1 MEKANRFLGR
11 KQYKYT
17 DAASRALYLAQQSA
31 KELGHNYVGSEHLLI
46 GLVQEGE
53 GVAALALADFSEE
66 DIIRCAQVYADK
78 GKYHFTDAF
87 GNTPATNKILEWSS
101 YEARENNSEYID
113 THHILLAILRD
124 KNSTATRILAE
135 LNVDFFALRQRILG
149 NYSSQSPKEEE
160 YEGEELAVSQSNHE
174 KQNDHKALNRFCR
187 DITQQARHGK
197 IDPVI
202 GREAEIQRIIQIL
215 SRRTKNN
222 PVLIGD
228 PGVGKSAIIEG
239 LADKLISGRLPDTL
253 RNKRILSLDITAM
266 LAGTKYRGD
275 FEERLKSMID
285 ELSADKD
292 AILFI
297 DEIHTIVGAGASE
310 GGFDASNI
318 LKPALARGEIQVIGA
333 TTIDEY
339 RQYIEKDAALERRF
353 QPVIINEPSIEE
365 AKQILYGLREKYE
378 AHHRVKITDSAIEAA
393 VELSARYITDRFL
406 PDKAID
412 LMDEAASK
420 VKLSSLSQPDEIQEL
435 EARINKLLLEKQI
448 AIDNQ
453 DYERAAA
460 VRDEEHSVREEIKR
474 RRAAWEKAQ
483 GSVEHTV
490 TEEDIAKVVN
500 EWTGIPTGR
509 LTEQEAERYLKLEE
523 VLSERVIGQ
532 DEAIKSICLALR
544 RARAGLKDPNRPIGS
559 FIFLGPTGVGKTEL
573 SKALAWALFADEEA
587 LLRLDMSEYMEAHS
601 VSKLTGSPPGYV
613 GFEEG
618 GQLTDLM
625 YKKPY
630 SVLLLD
636 EIEKAHPDIF
646 NILLQVLDN
655 GRLTDSKGRTID
667 FRNCVI
673 IMTSNAGVRDAA
685 KIKSIGFGAS
695 EANDLILKDEL
706 KKELKNLF
714 KPEFLNRVDEI
725 IVFNSL
731 ELEDLAKIARVMLN
745 SLQERLLT
753 NGIKLTITDEV
764 VTWIAKMGY
773 DKQYGARPLRRTI
786 TQYVENA
793 LSEELLRKNIR
804 AGDTV
809 NIEID
814 ENRLNFIKA

>member
-1 MEKANRFLGR
+1 MKA
-11 KQYKYT
+11 
-17 DAASRALYLAQQSA
+17 
-31 KELGHNYVGSEHLLI
+31 
-46 GLVQEGE
+46 
-53 GVAALALADFSEE
+53 
-66 DIIRCAQVYADK
+66 
-78 GKYHFTDAF
+78 
-87 GNTPATNKILEWSS
+87 
-101 YEARENNSEYID
+101 
-113 THHILLAILRD
+113 
-124 KNSTATRILAE
+124 
-135 LNVDFFALRQRILG
+135 
-149 NYSSQSPKEEE
+149 
-160 YEGEELAVSQSNHE
+160 
-174 KQNDHKALNRFCR
+174 NDHKALNRFCR

-523 VLSERVIGQ
+523 VLSERVIG
-532 DEAIKSICLALR
+532 R
-544 RARAGLKDPNRPIGS
+544 
-559 FIFLGPTGVGKTEL
+559 T
-573 SKALAWALFADEEA
+573 
-587 LLRLDMSEYMEAHS
+587 RL
-601 VSKLTGSPPGYV
+601 
-613 GFEEG
+613 
-618 GQLTDLM
+618 
-625 YKKPY
+625 
-630 SVLLLD
+630 
-636 EIEKAHPDIF
+636 
-646 NILLQVLDN
+646 
-655 GRLTDSKGRTID
+655 
-667 FRNCVI
+667 
-673 IMTSNAGVRDAA
+673 
-685 KIKSIGFGAS
+685 
-695 EANDLILKDEL
+695 
-706 KKELKNLF
+706 
-714 KPEFLNRVDEI
+714 
-725 IVFNSL
+725 
-731 ELEDLAKIARVMLN
+731 
-745 SLQERLLT
+745 
-753 NGIKLTITDEV
+753 
-764 VTWIAKMGY
+764 
-773 DKQYGARPLRRTI
+773 
-786 TQYVENA
+786 
-793 LSEELLRKNIR
+793 
-804 AGDTV
+804 
-809 NIEID
+809 
-814 ENRLNFIKA
+814 